1 MSQNILRLFL
11 CFCLPIMVAII
22 FLRWYNKGITGDFMR
37 LYCEGMDL
45 ADAVM
50 TVIKA
55 TSTRTTNPILEGIK
69 LSADGDVLTLLATDG
84 ELAIEKKISADV
96 KIGGELVVPGKLFG
110 EFVKKL
116 NGEQIELFVDDRNQ
130 LNIKYTDSIVHIQ
143 CQSAKEFP
151 KIQQIEN
158 AQFFEI
164 NQQNLKK
171 VIEKTAFSVAQ
182 DDTRPVLKGCLL
194 EQDGKKLT
202 AVALDGFRLAIASAE
217 VIASSAESSIIV
229 PARSLNE
236 ISKLL
241 TADEKLRVFV
251 QRNYLCLQIAG
262 TKIVSRCLGTKE
274 DFINYKQI
282 IPNNFATTITIA
294 KAQLL
299 NALDRASI
307 LSHVGGENCVRFEIN
322 NNLMEVSAKSEAG
335 DVKENITVSLVGED
349 LAIAFNINFF
359 MDCLRS
365 IDDDYVVLKMNG
377 QINPCFIVPNNEE
390 QDVVYLVS
398 PIRQMS

>member
-1 MSQNILRLFL
+1 
-11 CFCLPIMVAII
+11 
-22 FLRWYNKGITGDFMR
+22 MR
-37 LYCEGMDL
+37 LYCEGIDL
-45 ADAVM
+45 STAVM

-55 TSTRTTNPILEGIK
+55 TSNKTTNPILEGIK
-69 LSADGDVLTLLATDG
+69 LSADGDLLTLSATDG
-84 ELAIEKKISADV
+84 ELAIEKKIPADV
-96 KIGGELVVPGKLFG
+96 KLGGEVVVPGKLFG

-116 NGEQIELFVDDRNQ
+116 NGEQIELYVDEKNQ

-143 CQSAKEFP
+143 CQSAREFP

-164 NQQNLKK
+164 NQQNFRK

-194 EQDGKKLT
+194 EQDGQKLT
-202 AVALDGFRLAIASAE
+202 AVALDGFRLAIASTD

-236 ISKLL
+236 VSKLL
-241 TADEKLRVFV
+241 TEDEKIRVFV
-251 QRNYLCLQIAG
+251 QRNYLCLQIGG

-299 NALDRASI
+299 NALERASI
-307 LSHVGGENCVRFEIN
+307 LSHVGGENCVKLEVN
-322 NNLMEVSAKSEAG
+322 GNLMEVSAKSEAG
-335 DVKENITVSLVGED
+335 DVKENITISLVGED
-349 LAIAFNINFF
+349 IAIAFNINFF
-359 MDCLRS
+359 MDCLRN
-365 IDDDYVVLKMNG
+365 IDEDYVVLKMNG
-377 QINPCFIVPNNEE
+377 QINPCFIVPNSDE
-390 QDVVYLVS
+390 QNLVYLVS
-398 PIRQMS
+398 PIRQMN

>member
-1 MSQNILRLFL
+1 
-11 CFCLPIMVAII
+11 
-22 FLRWYNKGITGDFMR
+22 MR
-37 LYCEGMDL
+37 LYCEGIDL
-45 ADAVM
+45 STAVM

-55 TSTRTTNPILEGIK
+55 TSNKTTNPILEGIK
-69 LSADGDVLTLLATDG
+69 LSADGDVLTLTATDG
-84 ELAIEKKISADV
+84 ELAIEKKIPADV
-96 KIGGELVVPGKLFG
+96 KLGGELVVPGKLFG

-116 NGEQIELFVDDRNQ
+116 NGEQIELYLDEKNQ

-143 CQSAKEFP
+143 CQSAREFP
-151 KIQQIEN
+151 RIQQIEN

-164 NQQNLKK
+164 NQQNFRN
-171 VIEKTAFSVAQ
+171 VIDKTVFSVAQ

-194 EQDGKKLT
+194 EQDGQKLT
-202 AVALDGFRLAIASAE
+202 AVALDGFRLAIATTD

-241 TADEKLRVFV
+241 VEDEKIRVFV
-251 QRNYLCLQIAG
+251 QHNYICLQLGG

-282 IPNNFATTITIA
+282 IPNNFATTLTIA

-299 NALDRASI
+299 NALERAGI
-307 LSHVGGENCVRFEIN
+307 LSHNGGENCVRFEIN
-322 NNLMEVSAKSEAG
+322 SNLMEVSARSEAG
-335 DVKENITVSLVGED
+335 DVKENITIFLNGED

-359 MDCLRS
+359 MDCLRN

-390 QDVVYLVS
+390 QKLIYLVS
-398 PIRQMS
+398 PIRQVN